1 MIRIG
6 EVQDL
11 KIVKKTDFGVYLG
24 NEEERV
30 LLPRKQVPE
39 NASIGDTVTVF
50 IYRDSQDRLLATTN
64 KPALVLGEV
73 ARLEVKD
80 TGKIGAFLDWG
91 LEKDLFLP
99 FKEQTYRVH
108 PGDNC
113 LVALYVDKSS
123 RLCAT
128 MNVYKYLGTTTQY
141 KRGDMVS
148 GTAYQYIEK
157 FGMYVAVD
165 DMYQGLIPKK
175 ECKCLR

>member
-73 ARLEVKD
+73 VDSRSRIQARLE
-80 TGKIGAFLDWG
+80 
-91 LEKDLFLP
+91 LFL
-99 FKEQTYRVH
+99 T
-108 PGDNC
+108 GDLKKIFSFLLKNRRTGFTRAIT
-113 LVALYVDKSS
+113 ALWHCMWTRAADCV
-123 RLCAT
+123 
-128 MNVYKYLGTTTQY
+128 Q
-141 KRGDMVS
+141 
-148 GTAYQYIEK
+148 
-157 FGMYVAVD
+157 
-165 DMYQGLIPKK
+165 P
-175 ECKCLR
+175 